1 MPAVLA
7 SASAGLRASALL
19 GLNTIAS
26 TPCEI
31 RSRRSLSW
39 PAESVLWAIIT
50 TFDTCPEA
58 SASALAVQFCSSRKP
73 LPVPP
78 VFEKPITYCLAA
90 CVGEVVPPPP
100 LVAAGPAELPGDVHA
115 AAARATTAAIVASR
129 RAIPVCFTEPPPY
142 LSEPPRSAESRPAHP
157 IVASDGA
164 GANLLSTRIRSPRP
178 SPRSPA
184 SGGDP
189 LCGRGSPR

>member
-1 MPAVLA
+1 MPAAFA
-7 SASAGLRASALL
+7 SARAGLRASALL

-31 RSRRSLSW
+31 RSRRSESW

-90 CVGEVVPPPP
+90 CVGEVVAPPP
-100 LVAAGPAELPGDVHA
+100 LVAVGPADVPGDEHA

-129 RAIPVCFTEPPPY
+129 RAIPVCFTEPPPS
-142 LSEPPRSAESRPAHP
+142 LSSRLAPRSRGPLILSSHQTLLARTSFRHGRE
-157 IVASDGA
+157 A
-164 GANLLSTRIRSPRP
+164 GDRISSPGP

-184 SGGDP
+184 
-189 LCGRGSPR
+189 